1 MDSSQQ
7 QGGTTHGP
15 TTMNPGG
22 FQHSMVN
29 PVMSS
34 GMLPQVCINRQS
46 FFIFFQPLEISI
58 IRTVR

>member
-29 PVMSS
+29 PVMSY
-34 GMLPQVCINRQS
+34 GRLPQVCINRQLV
-46 FFIFFQPLEISI
+46 FFHFL
-58 IRTVR
+58 